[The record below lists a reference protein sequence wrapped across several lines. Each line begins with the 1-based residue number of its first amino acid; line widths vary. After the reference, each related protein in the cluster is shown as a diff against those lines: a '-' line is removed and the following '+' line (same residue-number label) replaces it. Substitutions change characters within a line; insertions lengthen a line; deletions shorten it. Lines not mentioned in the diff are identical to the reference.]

1 MAVAGTRRRVR
12 ERWRRQGPQRSWHG
26 SGQVEEARRAL
37 EELEDL
43 EERGATYEDVLSGE
57 AGACWIRES
66 CDGDLG
72 IAKAAYELR
81 HPGAEVLW

>member
-1 MAVAGTRRRVR
+1 MDR
-12 ERWRRQGPQRSWHG
+12 E
-26 SGQVEEARRAL
+26 QVEEARRAL
-37 EELEDL
+37 EEL

-57 AGACWIRES
+57 ARACWIRES

-81 HPGAEVLW
+81 HPGAKVLW